1 MEIKGPDENKLALSR
16 LLKHF
21 CIFNPFLDVNSCT
34 LSELYVGA
42 VDMFCSFAPG
52 LRKKVYSFF
61 QLYIYIHKRN

>member
-34 LSELYVGA
+34 LSELLLV
-42 VDMFCSFAPG
+42 
-52 LRKKVYSFF
+52 L
-61 QLYIYIHKRN
+61 

>member
-21 CIFNPFLDVNSCT
+21 
-34 LSELYVGA
+34 LYFQSISRCKLMHSQWTIVGA

-52 LRKKVYSFF
+52 LRKKALLFLSIIHLYS
-61 QLYIYIHKRN
+61 